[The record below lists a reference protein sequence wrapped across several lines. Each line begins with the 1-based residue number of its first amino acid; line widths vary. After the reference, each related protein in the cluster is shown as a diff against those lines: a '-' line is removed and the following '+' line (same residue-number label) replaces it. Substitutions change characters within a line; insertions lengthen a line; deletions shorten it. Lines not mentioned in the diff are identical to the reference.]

1 MTTKPRW
8 TALGIISLCFTLSTP
23 AYGQWFRDGVRTP
36 DQAWSKSRGDFGA
49 MLLLSDAPDEFLDNW
64 SRRTPGVS
72 IRTTRTARRGVP
84 LAPFILFVGC
94 TENTQEACNTSFDL
108 QVFKPDGSEFF
119 QTADL
124 ELWRGKR
131 GPTLGTLGLGV
142 GYTEIDVAP
151 DDPLGRY
158 LVRAH
163 IRDTNADISFSIEQ
177 SFNVFGTVSTVI
189 GTGEAGLADDQVN
202 NPYGVVIGPDG
213 ALYFCDLDNQMIRRR
228 DPNTGETTI
237 IAGNGVRGY
246 GGDGG

>member
-1 MTTKPRW
+1 MTTNPRW

-36 DQAWSKSRGDFGA
+36 DQPWSKSRGDFGA

-94 TENTQEACNTSFDL
+94 TENTQEACNASFDL

-119 QTADL
+119 QTTDL
-124 ELWRGKR
+124 ELWRDKR
-131 GPTLGTLGLGV
+131 GPVLGTLGLGV
-142 GYTEIDVAP
+142 GYTEIDVAAA
-151 DDPLGRY
+151 DPLGRY
-158 LVRAH
+158 LVRAN
-163 IRDTNADISFSIEQ
+163 IRDTNAEISFSLEQ

-189 GTGEAGLADDQVN
+189 GT
-202 NPYGVVIGPDG
+202 
-213 ALYFCDLDNQMIRRR
+213 
-228 DPNTGETTI
+228 
-237 IAGNGVRGY
+237 
-246 GGDGG
+246 